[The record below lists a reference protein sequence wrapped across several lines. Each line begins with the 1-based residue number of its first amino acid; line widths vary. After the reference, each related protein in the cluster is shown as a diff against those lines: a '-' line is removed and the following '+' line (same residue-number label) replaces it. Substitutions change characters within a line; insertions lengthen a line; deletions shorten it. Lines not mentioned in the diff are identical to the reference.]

1 MSLTPEQHHEL
12 ITDVIIEHWLPAGS
26 GHRILSVSKFGEIDG
41 RPLHVALVTTSD
53 GRENTAVLTYL
64 SATGVSYRVV
74 CEMPASGLDELVP
87 MFDYLIRSIAINGNP
102 LTDAPQF
109 PSFETD
115 SSDDAQ
121 PSPESSQIQSPFG
134 PMSTYRDHE
143 FGFVMQYPT
152 DWEEQTDRKSLD
164 AHFINETRD
173 TLGISIE
180 DHSGLGFSTPD
191 QYIDQILFKW
201 YTVNNG
207 FRVLYNSDFG
217 HVDGRPA
224 KLLVFA
230 DNVDA
235 IRLIQLVYVSAE
247 STVYTVSLGSLTP
260 RFEELVPMFHYLL
273 RSITING
280 KPLTDTPEFPS
291 LDTVPSGDT
300 QPSPESSEV
309 PSPYGPMA
317 IYRDDEFGFSMQ
329 YPAAWEVVPEDDEWK
344 AQFISD
350 VGNVLAISIIDGRK
364 AGVSDWNAYIYA
376 AEVIAYYESRGGGAR
391 AISNLRYGKINGRP
405 ARLIIFSDA
414 GSLGATLLYVSGGS
428 VLYGISFALDASR
441 FDDLTPM
448 FDYLFR
454 TITIDG
460 EPLTDTREFPRLG

>member
-1 MSLTPEQHHEL
+1 MVTYLNDEFVLSIQYPADWEVLPEDDDWKARFLGGEGAAFGIGIQDFGDETPVSLTPEQHHEL
-12 ITDVIIEHWLPAGS
+12 ITNVIIEHWLPAGS

-53 GRENTAVLTYL
+53 GRENIAVLTYL

-121 PSPESSQIQSPFG
+121 PSPESS
-134 PMSTYRDHE
+134 
-143 FGFVMQYPT
+143 
-152 DWEEQTDRKSLD
+152 
-164 AHFINETRD
+164 
-173 TLGISIE
+173 
-180 DHSGLGFSTPD
+180 
-191 QYIDQILFKW
+191 
-201 YTVNNG
+201 
-207 FRVLYNSDFG
+207 
-217 HVDGRPA
+217 
-224 KLLVFA
+224 
-230 DNVDA
+230 
-235 IRLIQLVYVSAE
+235 
-247 STVYTVSLGSLTP
+247 
-260 RFEELVPMFHYLL
+260 
-273 RSITING
+273 
-280 KPLTDTPEFPS
+280 
-291 LDTVPSGDT
+291 
-300 QPSPESSEV
+300 EV
-309 PSPYGPMA
+309 QSPYGPMA

-364 AGVSDWNAYIYA
+364 AGVSDWTAYIYA